1 MVVAALDL
9 VTGEDLGAGEKLI
22 LVCRL
27 RSRGFLGA
35 ILTFLALESASLW
48 MSLTVSP
55 WVLSCAAPSRPIAA
69 LRKRCGLSER
79 VANPQLLVRDNQ
91 DIEKICKRG
100 SKMARNRLPLDDG
113 GAAERCACKDR
124 RFRRGARARALA
136 SCVPLHSQ
144 HKH

>member
-1 MVVAALDL
+1 MVVAALDF
-9 VTGEDLGAGEKLI
+9 VAGEDLGAGEKLI

-35 ILTFLALESASLW
+35 ILTFLAFESASLW

-79 VANPQLLVRDNQ
+79 AAKPQLLVRNIQ
-91 DIEKICKRG
+91 DIEKNYYVNEAPRWREIVYLSMTVGPQKDAP
-100 SKMARNRLPLDDG
+100 ARTRTGDPG
-113 GAAERCACKDR
+113 E
-124 RFRRGARARALA
+124 AREHVR
-136 SCVPLHSQ
+136 
-144 HKH
+144 